1 MMRRGLNDIRITL
14 YIVRKDL
21 LDFWK
26 VRMLVATFTII
37 PIVWMSMFGFM
48 YPQTGSGNPFS
59 GKISTPYRNIPI
71 AIVDEDNGW
80 LGYDIMYQFKEIAA
94 STGLFTVR
102 DFASFGSAR
111 EKIISGEI
119 KGVVVIPAGFTEAFT
134 SNRQA
139 TITVTLEDTNPQLA
153 SLAYSEIS
161 MILKM
166 ISDRT
171 SASILAKMASG
182 TDPSFISEP
191 ISFERRGLVS
201 TTNTFQFLA
210 PGFMALVLVTGT
222 LQGLAA
228 ALTREKEQGTM
239 DGILMAPISRYTIV
253 IGKIIAQTVRGMIQA
268 HMLLLISMLFFGVV
282 IYGSPILMLLVMFL
296 GVTSFSGVGIV
307 LTSFAHEQETAG
319 MMMILLQ
326 FPMMFLSG
334 IVFPMEQ
341 LPLGLQSIGKM
352 LPLYYAADALRKI
365 IVLGANFAAI
375 SSDVAILALY
385 TLITLAIAIP
395 VFQKTMSR

>member
-1 MMRRGLNDIRITL
+1 MHRAL
-14 YIVRKDL
+14 YDVRTILFIVRKDL

-80 LGYDIMYQFKEIAA
+80 LGYDIMYQFRQIAA

-111 EKIISGEI
+111 ERIVSGEI
-119 KGVVVIPAGFTEAFT
+119 KGVVLIPAGFTDAFT

-139 TITVTLEDTNPQLA
+139 TITITLEDTNPQLA

-182 TDPSFISEP
+182 TDSSFISEP

-282 IYGSPILMLLVMFL
+282 IYGNPMLMLLVMFL

-341 LPLGLQSIGKM
+341 LPLWLQSIGKT

-365 IVLGANFAAI
+365 IVLGASFAAI
-375 SSDVAILALY
+375 SSNVAILALY
-385 TLITLAIAIP
+385 TLVTLAIAIP